1 MPELTRLGVC
11 TRRKLTVF
19 TALCLL
25 PLLVLTSTGCS
36 PQKMAQAATATAAA
50 IPSLTVANLTPPT
63 PPTSTVVPGTPGAT
77 VTTPPPEAAT
87 VVTASVTGTPGT
99 PTVRPTPSG
108 TPPNPLDVLNV
119 FTFINPL
126 DFTLIRSDVLPLN
139 GDGGPGQVFY
149 TISTATQPITEE
161 EHSALSVLSYDPVYR
176 EWTPTWS
183 SAEIT
188 GTASPLP
195 LYSQPGGYNGGDLV
209 HAGAPILVIRTTERA
224 GHARLALWRWDK
236 QKHAGEPLKMVP
248 VGGGAERDAIFD
260 ADLDINMA
268 DLDNDGIYEVVA
280 DNLKGVQVWKWDGSK
295 FAPQGGR

>member
-1 MPELTRLGVC
+1 MPEPTRLGVC
-11 TRRKLTVF
+11 TRRKLTFF
-19 TALCLL
+19 TALGLL
-25 PLLVLTSTGCS
+25 LLLAFTSVGCS
-36 PQKMAQAATATAAA
+36 PQNMAQAATATAAA
-50 IPSLTVANLTPPT
+50 VPSLTVANPT
-63 PPTSTVVPGTPGAT
+63 PLASPTSTAIPGTPGAT
-77 VTTPPPEAAT
+77 VTTPQADAT
-87 VVTASVTGTPGT
+87 TSVTAAVTGTPGT

-119 FTFINPL
+119 FNFVNPL
-126 DFTLIRSDVLPLN
+126 DLTLVKSDVLPLN
-139 GDGGPGQVFY
+139 GNSGPGQVFY
-149 TISTATQPITEE
+149 TISTATQPITQE

-183 SAEIT
+183 SEEIT

-209 HAGAPILVIRTTERA
+209 HAGAPILVLRTTERA

-236 QKHAGEPLKMVP
+236 QKNAGEPLKMTP
-248 VGGGAERDAIFD
+248 VVGGAERDAIFD

-268 DLDNDGIYEVVA
+268 DLDNDGVYEVVA

-295 FAPQGGR
+295 FVPQGGR

>member
-19 TALCLL
+19 TALGLL
-25 PLLVLTSTGCS
+25 LLLALTSTGCS
-36 PQKMAQAATATAAA
+36 PQKMAQAATATAGA
-50 IPSLTVANLTPPT
+50 IPSPTVANPP
-63 PPTSTVVPGTPGAT
+63 PASPTSAVVPGATST
-77 VTTPPPEAAT
+77 VTTPPADAT
-87 VVTASVTGTPGT
+87 AGATGTPGTPGT

-119 FTFINPL
+119 FTFVNPL
-126 DFTLIRSDVLPLN
+126 DLTLVKSDVLPLN
-139 GDGGPGQVFY
+139 GDSGPGQAFY
-149 TISTATQPITEE
+149 TVSTATQPITQE
-161 EHSALSVLSYDPVYR
+161 EHSALSVLTYDPVYR

-183 SAEIT
+183 STEIT

-209 HAGAPILVIRTTERA
+209 HVGAPILVLRTTERA

-236 QKHAGEPLKMVP
+236 QKRTGEPLKMVSA
-248 VGGGAERDAIFD
+248 GGGAERDAVFD
-260 ADLDINMA
+260 ADLDVNMA
-268 DLDNDGIYEVVA
+268 DLDNDGVYEVVA

-295 FAPQGGR
+295 FALQGGR